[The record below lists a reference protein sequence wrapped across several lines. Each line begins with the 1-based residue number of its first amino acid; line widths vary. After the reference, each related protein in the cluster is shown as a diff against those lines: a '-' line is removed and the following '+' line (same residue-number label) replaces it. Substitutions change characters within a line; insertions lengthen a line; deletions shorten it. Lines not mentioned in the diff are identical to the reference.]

1 MLAPIVVHRS
11 VILLLEATASHPWR
25 FATHLGSWNVC
36 PPFQSNFSEVAGTL
50 NMPKNQRIA
59 CMWQYDSSWLK
70 KRHDKFWWIDQSE
83 QILQMMSGPCNNAI
97 VFMTL
102 GASACL
108 SVKHP
113 KVTVEP
119 CNMVTLLGVTSLWV
133 EVSPR
138 VMSAPVGQLAVDE
151 YGHWAAVSL
160 E

>member
-1 MLAPIVVHRS
+1 
-11 VILLLEATASHPWR
+11 
-25 FATHLGSWNVC
+25 
-36 PPFQSNFSEVAGTL
+36 
-50 NMPKNQRIA
+50 
-59 CMWQYDSSWLK
+59 
-70 KRHDKFWWIDQSE
+70 
-83 QILQMMSGPCNNAI
+83 MMSGPCNNAI

-151 YGHWAAVSL
+151 YGHWVAVSL